1 MQPPCRQLGV
11 AVGYYRASSLP
22 LFSMGYID
30 HASEGMHEYLYTL
43 GGLFSTVDS
52 NTLPLPWQLI
62 APKKAVK
69 SSLFNVIN
77 HVCTHVDGI
86 RYECTPKSLHK
97 WPKKAKWGWRGR

>member
-1 MQPPCRQLGV
+1 MNICMLW
-11 AVGYYRASSLP
+11 
-22 LFSMGYID
+22 
-30 HASEGMHEYLYTL
+30 

-77 HVCTHVDGI
+77 YVCTHVDGI
-86 RYECTPKSLHK
+86 RYECTQKSVHK
-97 WPKKAKWGWRGR
+97 WAKKAKWGVGGGQVGAGGWDGPGRDKGT